1 MLWSLLLLL
10 LIMIGFSQYNR
21 LIGLKNQLSNAFAQI
36 DVQLQRRHDLIPN
49 LVESCQG
56 YMDHERET
64 LKSITTARTQG
75 ADASLQVQKDPANA
89 QAVAVWNDCVQHE
102 SLGFRRIL
110 ATVEQY
116 PDLKAIDAVQQLMDT
131 LQSTENRI
139 GFARQAYND
148 MVALYNTALQGFP
161 GLLVARLGGL
171 RDVPQLEL
179 SDPTIREV
187 PHVHLSC
194 GNST

>member
-1 MLWSLLLLL
+1 MFWFLLVLFLAFATL
-10 LIMIGFSQYNR
+10 NQYNR
-21 LIGLKNQLSNAFAQI
+21 LIGLKNKLSNAFAQI
-36 DVQLQRRHDLIPN
+36 DIQLQRRHDLIPN

-64 LKSITTARTQG
+64 LKSITTARSQG
-75 ADASLQVQKDPANA
+75 ADAGLQIQKDPTNT
-89 QAVAVWNDCVQHE
+89 QALAVWNDCVQHE
-102 SLGFRRIL
+102 SMGLRRIM
-110 ATVEQY
+110 ATVEYY
-116 PDLKAIDAVQQLMDT
+116 PALEAIETVRQLMDA

-148 MVALYNTALQGFP
+148 LVALYNTALQGFP

-179 SDPTIREV
+179 RNPGIREV
-187 PHVHLSC
+187 PQVHLSC
-194 GNST
+194 GNRS